1 MLILINPPMD
11 LKDRLWINPAQVA
24 VVHPVHEKRST
35 VDPDKT
41 IWVLSIDMSNGQS
54 YTVGY
59 DTREPADKIQ
69 ELIMMAMG
77 PFVEPGVEEKG

>member
-1 MLILINPPMD
+1 MLVLINPPMD

-24 VVHPVHEKRST
+24 VVHPVHQQRST

-59 DTREPADKIQ
+59 DTRERAEEIQ
-69 ELIMMAMG
+69 DLIVGAVG
-77 PFVEPGVEEKG
+77 PVVGENG